1 MFRLFCVC
9 HLQNLYN
16 NLMTKYAACIEY
28 DGTDYCGWQRLK
40 DLPSV
45 QEEVEKALSSVA
57 NHPVELTCSGRTD
70 SGVHG
75 IGQIVH
81 FESDAVRDEKAWR
94 MGCNTNLPDN
104 IVLRWIQP
112 MEESFHARFSA
123 TSRRYRYIILNHP
136 IRPALLN
143 NKVCWVR
150 EPLNE
155 ALMQDAASRLL
166 GENDFSSFRA
176 AGCQA
181 KHAMRELQEIT
192 VSREGKYIYIDI
204 VANAF
209 LHHMVRNIVGSL
221 FEIGTT
227 RQTPEWFTIL
237 LNAKDRTQAGI
248 TAPACGLYFVSV
260 DYPAEFTLP
269 PKAHPPT
276 FTL

>member
-1 MFRLFCVC
+1 MR
-9 HLQNLYN
+9 
-16 NLMTKYAACIEY
+16 KYAACIEY
-28 DGTDYCGWQRLK
+28 NGTAYCGWQRLRAS
-40 DLPSV
+40 PSV
-45 QEEVEKALSSVA
+45 QEEIEKALSSVA
-57 NHPVELTCSGRTD
+57 NHSVELTCSGRTD

-94 MGCNTNLPDN
+94 MGCNTNLPDD

-112 MEESFHARFSA
+112 VSDDFHARFSA
-123 TSRRYRYIILNHP
+123 RSRRYRYIILNHK

-143 NKVCWVR
+143 KKVCWYR
-150 EPLNE
+150 DALDEN
-155 ALMQDAASRLL
+155 LMQEAATRLL

-192 VSREGKYIYIDI
+192 VSRDRHYVYVDI

-221 FEIGTT
+221 FEVGDG
-227 RQTPEWFTIL
+227 RRG
-237 LNAKDRTQAGI
+237 A
-248 TAPACGLYFVSV
+248 
-260 DYPAEFTLP
+260 
-269 PKAHPPT
+269 
-276 FTL
+276 